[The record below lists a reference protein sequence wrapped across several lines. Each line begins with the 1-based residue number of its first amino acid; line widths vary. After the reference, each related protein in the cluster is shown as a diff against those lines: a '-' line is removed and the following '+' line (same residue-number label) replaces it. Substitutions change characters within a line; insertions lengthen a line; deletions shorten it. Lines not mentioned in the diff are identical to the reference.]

1 MAFKINLL
9 GDARGFLSMTGDVEK
24 ALDDV
29 ADSLDDLARDTKQNA
44 DEAGRQ
50 LERGFSDAFDKVR
63 REGKDTSRRM
73 GDDLKHGAKEA
84 GEGFNELGDE
94 AKDSAKE
101 AAASFSG
108 EFTDVAD
115 YIQEVLAQALQ
126 GFGPI
131 GAAAGI
137 AAAAGVGILISQLEG
152 ATDKANELNAQ
163 ISEVAEALVTDP
175 GSALTDR
182 ISRIRTELLKIPEVD
197 IWGTITGKMPV
208 AEFDRLADAMT
219 KANLAAE
226 QQALIARGIAGDNQA
241 AAQATQMLAARQ
253 DELNA
258 QAHRGSTIA
267 SNQATANQDVIHSL
281 RGLEGGFGAA
291 ADLAE
296 RYGTSALGKAI
307 EGTQRQAAAAER
319 AKESNEQFA
328 DSLKDAGAVLD
339 DYSDKII
346 NKGKINFAEW
356 RRKQEEA
363 AKANKAI
370 LKFDA
375 KAELSDQARENF
387 RQLPRE
393 TQEAIAREWGK
404 SKKSKKK
411 IETYLDVDAKADKV
425 TLDTSSAQK
434 KADGN
439 PVEVPTTVKN
449 DGALKGAQEAADAA
463 QKVANRDN
471 NHIEYHTR
479 IDTGELQRQVDRA
492 AASIRPPTITIKT
505 RVQKETP

>member
-1 MAFKINLL
+1 MAFKLTL
-9 GDARGFLSMTGDVEK
+9 AADVRAWLKGTADVEQS
-24 ALDDV
+24 LDKL
-29 ADSLDDLARDTKQNA
+29 ADSLDDLARDTAQDA
-44 DEAGRQ
+44 DKAADSLARE
-50 LERGFSDAFDKVR
+50 FSDAFDKVK
-63 REGKDTSRRM
+63 RETKNTSRRM
-73 GDDLKHGAKEA
+73 GDDLKDGAQKA
-84 GEGFNELGDE
+84 GEGFDELSDE

-108 EFTDVAD
+108 EFSDVAD

-152 ATDKANELNAQ
+152 ATDKANDLNAQ
-163 ISEVAEALVTDP
+163 ISEVAETLVTDP

-182 ISRIRTELLKIPEVD
+182 IARIRTELLKIPEVD

-226 QQALIARGIAGDNQA
+226 DQALIARGIAGDNEA
-241 AAQATQMLAARQ
+241 AAQATELLARRQ
-253 DELNA
+253 DDLNA

-291 ADLAE
+291 AELAE

-328 DSLKDAGAVLD
+328 DSLKDAGSALD
-339 DYSDKII
+339 DYSDKIVQ
-346 NKGKINFAEW
+346 KGKIDFAEW
-356 RRKQEEA
+356 KRRQQDA
-363 AKANKAI
+363 AKANKLI

-375 KAELSDQARENF
+375 NAELSDEARENF

-411 IETYLDVDAKADKV
+411 VETYLDVDAKADKI
-425 TLDTSSAQK
+425 TLDTSAAQK
-434 KADGN
+434 KADSN
-439 PVEVPTTVKN
+439 PVEVPTNVKN
-449 DGALKGAQEAADAA
+449 DGAVKGAQDAADAA
-463 QKVANRDN
+463 QRVANREAN
-471 NHIEYHTR
+471 TIEFRTR
-479 IDTGELQRQVDRA
+479 IDAGELQRQVDRA
-492 AASIRPPTITIKT
+492 AASIHAPTIYVNVKA
-505 RVQKETP
+505 RKENP